1 MPGGMNPPYN
11 RQKGSGKGCRGR
23 RPRRPAGGQAPSLQ
37 TNLNGVRRAAC
48 PQAAAG
54 VVGGCPLMGGHA
66 RPVGTLQASQARPA
80 LRARTPLSL
89 RDISPRSG
97 ESPLKEEPFA
107 RAKPAREA
115 SPSGEVAAE
124 QAGRVQP
131 VDGGHS
137 KVAGRACPAP
147 TDCRES
153 SCTSGAR
160 EGGSPPL
167 CSWRVVDR
175 ERAATQGSSES
186 PSPLTRPAPFD
197 KGASLAPCGGSGE
210 HPNFKTEQRAR
221 ALSANSNTAFA

>member
-1 MPGGMNPPYN
+1 MRRSRCEERLAGRDNPPTT
-11 RQKGSGKGCRGR
+11 GKRVVVKAVGGGVPDA
-23 RPRRPAGGQAPSLQ
+23 PRRGQDPSLQ
-37 TNLNGVRRAAC
+37 TNLKGVRRAAC

-54 VVGGCPLMGGHA
+54 VSGWLPVDRRPRKA
-66 RPVGTLQASQARPA
+66 RRDPSGLASSASS
-80 LRARTPLSL
+80 SL
-89 RDISPRSG
+89 CG
-97 ESPLKEEPFA
+97 APFA

-131 VDGGHS
+131 VDGGHN

-153 SCTSGAR
+153 SCTRGAR
-160 EGGSPPL
+160 EGGRPPL

-197 KGASLAPCGGSGE
+197 KGASTSPLRGFGGTPDSKVEEG
-210 HPNFKTEQRAR
+210 PM
-221 ALSANSNTAFA
+221 ALRTDSNTASV

>member
-23 RPRRPAGGQAPSLQ
+23 RPRHPAGGQDPSLQ
-37 TNLNGVRRAAC
+37 TNLKGVRRAAC

-54 VVGGCPLMGGHA
+54 V
-66 RPVGTLQASQARPA
+66 
-80 LRARTPLSL
+80 
-89 RDISPRSG
+89 SG
-97 ESPLKEEPFA
+97 WL
-107 RAKPAREA
+107 
-115 SPSGEVAAE
+115 
-124 QAGRVQP
+124 P

-147 TDCRES
+147 TDCCES
-153 SCTSGAR
+153 SCTRGAR

-167 CSWRVVDR
+167 PSWRVVDR
-175 ERAATQGSSES
+175 EWAATQGPSES

-197 KGASLAPCGGSGE
+197 KGASTSPCGGSGE
-210 HPNFKTEQRAR
+210 LPNFKTEQRAR

>member
-1 MPGGMNPPYN
+1 ML
-11 RQKGSGKGCRGR
+11 K
-23 RPRRPAGGQAPSLQ
+23 A
-37 TNLNGVRRAAC
+37 
-48 PQAAAG
+48 
-54 VVGGCPLMGGHA
+54 VGGGVPD
-66 RPVGTLQASQARPA
+66 TL
-80 LRARTPLSL
+80 LRGA
-89 RDISPRSG
+89 
-97 ESPLKEEPFA
+97 PFA

-153 SCTSGAR
+153 LCTREAR

-167 CSWRVVDR
+167 PSWRVADR
-175 ERAATQGSSES
+175 ERAATQGPSES
-186 PSPLTRPAPFD
+186 PSPLTRPALRARAPLSLRDISPRSGESPFD

-210 HPNFKTEQRAR
+210 RPSLQTEQRAR

>member
-1 MPGGMNPPYN
+1 MV
-11 RQKGSGKGCRGR
+11 KAVGCGVPDA
-23 RPRRPAGGQAPSLQ
+23 PRRGQDPSLQ
-37 TNLNGVRRAAC
+37 TNLKGVRRAAC

-80 LRARTPLSL
+80 
-89 RDISPRSG
+89 
-97 ESPLKEEPFA
+97 PLKGEPFA

-131 VDGGHS
+131 VDGGHN

-153 SCTSGAR
+153 SCTRGAR

-167 CSWRVVDR
+167 PSWRVGDR
-175 ERAATQGSSES
+175 KRAATQGPSES

-197 KGASLAPCGGSGE
+197 KGASTSPLRGFGGTPE
-210 HPNFKTEQRAR
+210 F
-221 ALSANSNTAFA
+221 

>member
-1 MPGGMNPPYN
+1 MRRSRCEERLAGRDTPL
-11 RQKGSGKGCRGR
+11 QQAKGCRGR
-23 RPRRPAGGQAPSLQ
+23 RPRRPAGGPPLPLQATLKW
-37 TNLNGVRRAAC
+37 VRRAAC
-48 PQAAAG
+48 PRPPREL
-54 VVGGCPLMGGHA
+54 VGECPLMGGHA

-97 ESPLKEEPFA
+97 ESPLKGAPFA

-153 SCTSGAR
+153 LCTRGAR

-167 CSWRVVDR
+167 PSWRV
-175 ERAATQGSSES
+175 AA
-186 PSPLTRPAPFD
+186 R
-197 KGASLAPCGGSGE
+197 
-210 HPNFKTEQRAR
+210 
-221 ALSANSNTAFA
+221 

>member
-1 MPGGMNPPYN
+1 MPGGINPPYN
-11 RQKGSGKGCRGR
+11 RQKDSGKGCRGR
-23 RPRRPAGGQAPSLQ
+23 RPRRPAEGSPPPLQATLK
-37 TNLNGVRRAAC
+37 GVRRAAC

-54 VVGGCPLMGGHA
+54 VSGWLPVDGRPRKA
-66 RPVGTLQASQARPA
+66 RRDPSGLAGSASS
-80 LRARTPLSL
+80 SL
-89 RDISPRSG
+89 CG
-97 ESPLKEEPFA
+97 APFA

-153 SCTSGAR
+153 SCTRGAR

-167 CSWRVVDR
+167 PSWRVVDR
-175 ERAATQGSSES
+175 EWAATQGPSES

-197 KGASLAPCGGSGE
+197 KGASTSPLRGFGGTPE
-210 HPNFKTEQRAR
+210 F
-221 ALSANSNTAFA
+221 

>member
-1 MPGGMNPPYN
+1 
-11 RQKGSGKGCRGR
+11 
-23 RPRRPAGGQAPSLQ
+23 
-37 TNLNGVRRAAC
+37 
-48 PQAAAG
+48 
-54 VVGGCPLMGGHA
+54 MGGHA

-97 ESPLKEEPFA
+97 ESPLKGEPFA

-131 VDGGHS
+131 VDGGHN

-153 SCTSGAR
+153 LCTRGAR

-167 CSWRVVDR
+167 PSWRVVDR
-175 ERAATQGSSES
+175 EWAATQGPSES
-186 PSPLTRPAPFD
+186 PRPLTRPALRARAPLSLRDISPRSGESPFD
-197 KGASLAPCGGSGE
+197 KGASTSPLRGSGE

>member
-1 MPGGMNPPYN
+1 MPGGMNFFPPTT
-11 RQKGSGKGCRGR
+11 GKRVVVK
-23 RPRRPAGGQAPSLQ
+23 A
-37 TNLNGVRRAAC
+37 
-48 PQAAAG
+48 
-54 VVGGCPLMGGHA
+54 VGGGVPDAPLRGA
-66 RPVGTLQASQARPA
+66 
-80 LRARTPLSL
+80 
-89 RDISPRSG
+89 
-97 ESPLKEEPFA
+97 PFA

-153 SCTSGAR
+153 LCTRGAR

-167 CSWRVVDR
+167 PSWRVADR
-175 ERAATQGSSES
+175 EQTATQGPSES
-186 PSPLTRPAPFD
+186 PSPLTRPALRARAPLSLRDISPRSGESPFD

-210 HPNFKTEQRAR
+210 HPNFKTEEGSA
-221 ALSANSNTAFA
+221 ALRTDSNTASV

>member
-1 MPGGMNPPYN
+1 VI
-11 RQKGSGKGCRGR
+11 KGCRGR
-23 RPRRPAGGQAPSLQ
+23 RSRRPAGGQDPSLQ
-37 TNLNGVRRAAC
+37 TNLKGVRRAAC

-80 LRARTPLSL
+80 
-89 RDISPRSG
+89 
-97 ESPLKEEPFA
+97 PLKGEPFA

-153 SCTSGAR
+153 SCTRGAR

-167 CSWRVVDR
+167 PSWRVADR
-175 ERAATQGSSES
+175 ERAATQGPSES

-197 KGASLAPCGGSGE
+197 KGASTSPLRGFGGTPE
-210 HPNFKTEQRAR
+210 FKVEEGAG
-221 ALSANSNTAFA
+221 ALRTKSNTAFV